1 MIELASHTIPLD
13 ESAPNDHTFT
23 RSESP
28 SLAMVDYPE
37 ASDDGRLMLEYIQ
50 HRLSR
55 SRLYGPHQ
63 PQSDLRAILAAALS
77 AYGSPPGFSALLVD
91 TAYDFL
97 HIAWVG
103 SCGFV
108 VVRDDAIVYRSYGDR
123 LGRPALEHALNE
135 PCDPSPP
142 TTTSASTSFFPM
154 SSAPTP
160 LTPDSLAARKRPHRD
175 TISTSTIHVD
185 YFSLQD
191 NDLFIA
197 GTDGFF
203 SNVSEDQILAFVR
216 PVPNA
221 EDSTLAIANATCLG
235 SWRYDDVQ
243 FISYYLAIIAA
254 NFATATN
261 SQPYLPFPF
270 PPSPHLDDVT
280 VSCISSSFSV

>member
-1 MIELASHTIPLD
+1 MIELAAHTIPLD
-13 ESAPNDHTFT
+13 DDAPMDHTFT

-28 SLAMVDYPE
+28 ALAIVDYAE
-37 ASDDGRLMLEYIQ
+37 ASANGPLMLEYIR
-50 HRLSR
+50 HRMSR
-55 SRLYGPHQ
+55 SHLYGPHQ

-77 AYGSPPGFSALLVD
+77 AYGSPPSFSALLVD
-91 TAYDFL
+91 TAHDFL

-123 LGRPALEHALNE
+123 LGRPALEHALE
-135 PCDPSPP
+135 EAGDSRPLH
-142 TTTSASTSFFPM
+142 TTSTA
-154 SSAPTP
+154 TP

-175 TISTSTIHVD
+175 TVSTSDIHVD

-191 NDLFIA
+191 NDLVIA

-203 SNVSEDQILAFVR
+203 SNVSERQILAFVR
-216 PVPNA
+216 PVPDA
-221 EDSTLAIANATCLG
+221 EDPTLAIANATCLG
-235 SWRYDDVQ
+235 SWRYDDAH

-261 SQPYLPFPF
+261 SEPYLPFPF

-280 VSCISSSFSV
+280 VACISCSFAM